1 MLDHMK
7 QILVQLDDA
16 LAEELERFV
25 PGSSRKRSDFI
36 RKAIARALLDVV
48 EVTTSAAYARHP
60 PRYDANGWAHPDE
73 AYPVPSALRFTAVK
87 RGSRSVK
94 PPSARRVKR

>member
-48 EVTTSAAYARHP
+48 EVTALHACDTATD
-60 PRYDANGWAHPDE
+60 DALVLAIAQGADH
-73 AYPVPSALRFTAVK
+73 VLSLIHI
-87 RGSRSVK
+87 
-94 PPSARRVKR
+94 

>member
-73 AYPVPSALRFTAVK
+73 AYPVPRALRSPRAK
-87 RGSRSVK
+87 RRPGSLK
-94 PPSARRVKR
+94 PPSSPRVKR